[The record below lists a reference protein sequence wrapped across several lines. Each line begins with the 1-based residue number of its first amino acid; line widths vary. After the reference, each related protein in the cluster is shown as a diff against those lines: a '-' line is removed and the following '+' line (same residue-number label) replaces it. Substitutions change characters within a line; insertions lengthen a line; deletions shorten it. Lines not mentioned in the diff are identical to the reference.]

1 MSTKDLPYYLALKYP
16 IELIERA
23 NGRYFATFPDLDGC
37 MAEGGSLEELLANLA
52 DAKELWIEARLEGG
66 HGVPEPVREDFSG
79 KLSLRM
85 APSLHA
91 QLARLAERNQ
101 ISLNL
106 LINSVLASYAG
117 GADPLFSILR
127 DIKTAVGEIG
137 SAGNTPSI
145 NTSASGRSATQPL
158 IEYTTGTLL
167 RFGRDKGR
175 LNG

>member
-1 MSTKDLPYYLALKYP
+1 MSTKDLSYYLDLKYP
-16 IELIERA
+16 IEFIERA

-91 QLARLAERNQ
+91 QLSRLADRSKV
-101 ISLNL
+101 SLNL

-117 GADPLFSILR
+117 GADPLLSILSDVKNAIR
-127 DIKTAVGEIG
+127 VL
-137 SAGNTPSI
+137 
-145 NTSASGRSATQPL
+145 SASGGASATTAPRPAGAPMLTDSTARVLPFSQ
-158 IEYTTGTLL
+158 
-167 RFGRDKGR
+167 KGS
-175 LNG
+175 LGG